1 MDVSKDEFLRL
12 RREVRGID
20 KTSIGLENLTNDA
33 QVKKIA
39 SCTDGNLMAW
49 DGADGDRPRDS
60 NININDIISG
70 WIPVKETWNRTG
82 SNAFT
87 VAGNA
92 TDRYQAKDKFKLTQD
107 NTVKHGYFVKVSYNP
122 GTGLT
127 TVNTSLESA
136 LTDSV
141 ISNAYCSKIATP
153 QGFPY
158 DKALL
163 WTGSWS
169 GGSITV
175 TGIGSFTRFT
185 ALMEGLGTV
194 LNIDLMKGGSMF
206 YWRGTGGYVS
216 TTPTMLNYH
225 AGATIPF
232 GGSETLTMEGCKSVR
247 HYSSGSHDS
256 YAAQTI
262 VGIFGLV

>member
-20 KTSIGLENLTNDA
+20 KTSIGLGNLTDDA

-49 DGADGDRPRDS
+49 DGADGDRPKDS

-70 WIPVKETWNRTG
+70 WIPEKGVWTRIS

-92 TDRYQAKDKFKLTQD
+92 TDKYQAKDKFKLTQD
-107 NTVKHGYFVKVSYNP
+107 NTLKYGYFVKVIYDS

-127 TVNTSLESA
+127 TINTSLESA
-136 LTDSV
+136 LADS
-141 ISNAYCSKIATP
+141 IITNAYCSKMATP

-169 GGSITV
+169 GGSVTV
-175 TGIGSFTRFT
+175 TGVGSFTRFK

-194 LNIDLMKGGSMF
+194 LNIDLMPGSSMY

-216 TTPTMLNYH
+216 TTPNIISYH
-225 AGATIPF
+225 AGATLPF
-232 GGSETLTMEGCKSVR
+232 GGSETLTMEGCKSIK
-247 HYSSGSHDS
+247 HYSSGNHDAYTS
-256 YAAQTI
+256 QTI
-262 VGIFGLV
+262 VVIYGLV